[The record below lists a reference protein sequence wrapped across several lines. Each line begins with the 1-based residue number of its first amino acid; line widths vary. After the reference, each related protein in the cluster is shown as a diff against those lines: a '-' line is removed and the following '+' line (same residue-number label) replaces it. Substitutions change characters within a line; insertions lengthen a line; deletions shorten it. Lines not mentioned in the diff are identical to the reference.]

1 MQIWVLATLSM
12 VHSPNVKENTLIH
25 SSILFPLNKEIIK
38 NKDIFE
44 KKCLIGIVK
53 LDKVKWRV
61 RCKSF
66 GKVGS

>member
-12 VHSPNVKENTLIH
+12 VHSPNVKENTLIY

-44 KKCLIGIVK
+44 KKYLIGIVK
-53 LDKVKWRV
+53 LDN
-61 RCKSF
+61 
-66 GKVGS
+66 